1 MHTVQTNGIKRRR
14 RTIMRHKIAG
24 VLFLLLGIYFLIQDM
39 MPLSMGFG
47 AAMEHN
53 MPVHNNTL
61 LGISEM
67 TWMWFTMAL
76 VHFFLNDQGCKHCA
90 GRE

>member
-1 MHTVQTNGIKRRR
+1 MAPTMDHLGHGEHMSHETTAHSVK
-14 RTIMRHKIAG
+14 
-24 VLFLLLGIYFLIQDM
+24 LLGI
-39 MPLSMGFG
+39 G
-47 AAMEHN
+47 
-53 MPVHNNTL
+53 
-61 LGISEM
+61 EM

>member
-1 MHTVQTNGIKRRR
+1 MVSKEEGK
-14 RTIMRHKIAG
+14 TIMRHKIAG

-53 MPVHNNTL
+53 MPAHNNTL

-76 VHFFLNDQGCKHCA
+76 VHFFIRDCNCKECNK
-90 GRE
+90 

>member
-1 MHTVQTNGIKRRR
+1 MNHLGHGEHMSHETTAHSVK
-14 RTIMRHKIAG
+14 
-24 VLFLLLGIYFLIQDM
+24 LLGI
-39 MPLSMGFG
+39 G
-47 AAMEHN
+47 
-53 MPVHNNTL
+53 
-61 LGISEM
+61 EM

>member
-1 MHTVQTNGIKRRR
+1 
-14 RTIMRHKIAG
+14 MRHKIAG